1 MTTKGLDQLH
11 ILHVYIFPSMDLI
24 SYIFYMSIYDPQWT
38 GSVTYITC
46 PYMDQLHFFIE
57 ISRSVGNIPKE

>member
-1 MTTKGLDQLH
+1 MTIKGLDQLH
-11 ILHVYIFPSMDLI
+11 ILHVYIYI
-24 SYIFYMSIYDPQWT
+24 SLNGFDQLHK
-38 GSVTYITC
+38 ITC